1 MENDQVVVLQIQ
13 TLGQRH
19 GDGDGCID
27 SQFRTIFS
35 EEFDFQ
41 GNGVLRQIVFGVL
54 GDVHIDRFIV
64 GNGPMKTWNWEGPFE
79 DVGPDDDIPTHW
91 YGESGYSWWNC
102 LLSDVDAMN

>member
-1 MENDQVVVLQIQ
+1 MGTGPVFLI
-13 TLGQRH
+13 GQQSCCNSRLVAA
-19 GDGDGCID
+19 
-27 SQFRTIFS
+27 TP
-35 EEFDFQ
+35 
-41 GNGVLRQIVFGVL
+41 LAVFGVL

-91 YGESGYSWWNC
+91 YGESGCSWWSG